1 MCLALLSP
9 QVVVTQTRKQP
20 AAKKKT
26 AQKAVQKKAPQKPAN
41 PMEQAARLNNLGVA
55 YMGQQKVEKALAQ
68 FEQAQKLAP
77 TLQPAQ
83 VNVGI
88 ALLNLQRLEPAK
100 AALLDA
106 TRKQPKNPRG
116 WFNLGL
122 LYRSAGQPEPAA
134 HAFERAAQLDLE
146 DADTQYFLGFLY
158 TQLQQLQK
166 SVGAYQRALKLN
178 PFHASAQFGLAKAY
192 QRLGDDAKAREHLE
206 RFQRL
211 TREKLATPI
220 SPIYGEQGKY
230 SLAQQS
236 ELVSAVPSPTSV
248 RFVQVGAA
256 AGLGSAK
263 AKPATAEQRASP
275 SQLGPG
281 ACFLDF
287 DNDGRPDLYVSGRD
301 AESSAVLYRNLGGR
315 FANVTQSAGLA
326 GIRAG
331 LGCSAGDYDNDG
343 FTDLALTDA
352 GTVRIFRNGSKG
364 RFADVTSQLGI
375 KAEAAVAGITFV
387 DYDHDGDLDLYVTRF
402 TNAPVDTSMPA
413 AGGSNA
419 LWRNNGNGSFADVTE
434 AIGLAGQ
441 GSSLGALAT
450 DFNNDRAVDFVVTG
464 RRSPPEL
471 LLNPREGKFREL
483 AAWPHSAPAS
493 TAGVVAFDFDKDGW
507 MDLAVTQLDSPGLT
521 LWRNVKGEKLEAVGL
536 PAVNWTSAFGVAALD
551 YDNDGWLDLAAAGET
566 EQGGEIRLFR
576 NRGPQ
581 GFEDITAAT
590 ALDKINIQA
599 PRALL
604 VGDYDSDNDNDLLI
618 TQNGGDP
625 VLLRN
630 DGGNRRAALRLALKG
645 LNDNKSAAGTKVE
658 VFAGPMQQKWE
669 ITTSSGY
676 LSQNAPGLLVGLAEA
691 READVV
697 RLLWPTGVVQDEIEL
712 AAGKPHSIGEIDRRG
727 SSCPVLFAW
736 NGEKFEFISDVIGP
750 SVIGHWIASGQ
761 TNVADP
767 DEYVK
772 VEGSLLKPRNGRLS
786 LRFGE
791 PMEEVNYLDQ
801 VRLLAVDHPDHVEIY
816 PNERF
821 VSRPPFPEFKV
832 IASRGPRPPRA
843 AWDSQGQDLLPQLLK
858 QDRNYAAG
866 FEPLSFMGF
875 ATLHSV
881 TLDLGPLDAGEP
893 LRLLLHGFT
902 EYFTANSMYAA
913 HQANLE
919 VIVPYVEALDT
930 EGNWVRILDDM
941 GFPAGLPRMI
951 VVDLTGKLPEGAR
964 QIRITTNMQIYW
976 DQVLIDS
983 TPDDVP
989 IRVSEVPLAE
999 ARLQFLGYPRQVQ
1012 DRPTPD
1018 LTYRYDEVSPTGPF
1032 VRHAGAYT
1040 RYGDVRQ
1047 LLRASDDRFAVF
1059 GSGDEV
1065 ALDFDPKGLPALP
1078 AGWKRDYLFFA
1089 DGFVKD
1095 MDFYA
1100 GDRLTVEALPFHAM
1114 PGYPY
1119 PANVRY
1125 PNDKAKLSYL
1135 LDYNT
1140 RFYSGNSTAG
1150 YRFQYSPPSAASAPI
1165 LEAAPIL
1172 KKPAQIKP
1180 AKPRRTRR
1188 AQR

>member
-1 MCLALLSP
+1 M
-9 QVVVTQTRKQP
+9 
-20 AAKKKT
+20 
-26 AQKAVQKKAPQKPAN
+26 
-41 PMEQAARLNNLGVA
+41 
-55 YMGQQKVEKALAQ
+55 
-68 FEQAQKLAP
+68 
-77 TLQPAQ
+77 
-83 VNVGI
+83 
-88 ALLNLQRLEPAK
+88 
-100 AALLDA
+100 
-106 TRKQPKNPRG
+106 
-116 WFNLGL
+116 
-122 LYRSAGQPEPAA
+122 
-134 HAFERAAQLDLE
+134 
-146 DADTQYFLGFLY
+146 
-158 TQLQQLQK
+158 
-166 SVGAYQRALKLN
+166 
-178 PFHASAQFGLAKAY
+178 
-192 QRLGDDAKAREHLE
+192 
-206 RFQRL
+206 
-211 TREKLATPI
+211 
-220 SPIYGEQGKY
+220 
-230 SLAQQS
+230 
-236 ELVSAVPSPTSV
+236 
-248 RFVQVGAA
+248 
-256 AGLGSAK
+256 
-263 AKPATAEQRASP
+263 
-275 SQLGPG
+275 
-281 ACFLDF
+281 
-287 DNDGRPDLYVSGRD
+287 
-301 AESSAVLYRNLGGR
+301 YRNLGGR
-315 FANVTQSAGLA
+315 FANVTQTAGLA
-326 GIRAG
+326 GIRSG

-343 FTDLALTDA
+343 FTDLALTDS
-352 GTVRIFRNGSKG
+352 GTVRIFRNEGKG
-364 RFADVTSQLGI
+364 KFADVTSQLAI
-375 KAEAAVAGITFV
+375 KAEAAVAGLTFV

-402 TNAPVDTSMPA
+402 TDAPIDISMPA

-434 AIGLAGQ
+434 TTGLAGQ

-507 MDLAVTQLDSPGLT
+507 MDLAITHLGSPGLT
-521 LWRNVKGEKLEAVGL
+521 LWRNVKGEKLEAVEL
-536 PAVNWTSAFGVAALD
+536 PAFSWTSGFGVAALD
-551 YDNDGWLDLAAAGET
+551 YDNDGWLDLAAAGDT
-566 EQGGEIRLFR
+566 EQGGEVRLFR

-581 GFEDITAAT
+581 GFEDVSAAT
-590 ALDKINIQA
+590 TLNKVKVHS

-604 VGDYDSDNDNDLLI
+604 VGDYDGDNDNDLLLS
-618 TQNGGDP
+618 QNGGDP

-630 DGGNRRAALRLALKG
+630 DGGTRRAALRLALKG

-676 LSQNAPGLLVGLAEA
+676 LSQNAPGLLVGLGGA

-712 AAGKPHSIGEIDRRG
+712 AAGKPHNIGEIDRRG

-750 SVIGHWIASGQ
+750 AVIGHWIAPGQ

-772 VEGSLLKPRNGRLS
+772 VDGSRLKPRNGRLS

-821 VSRPPFPEFKV
+821 ISQPPFPEFKV
-832 IASRGPRPPRA
+832 IASRGPRPPRG
-843 AWDSQGQDLLPQLLK
+843 AWDSQGNDLLPQLLK
-858 QDRNYAAG
+858 QDRNYAAS

-875 ATLHSV
+875 ATPHSV
-881 TLDLGPLDAGEP
+881 TLDLGPLDTSEP

-930 EGNWVRILDDM
+930 EGNWVRVLDDM
-941 GFPAGLPRMI
+941 GFPAGLPRAI
-951 VVDLTGKLPEGAR
+951 VVDLTGKLPEGSR
-964 QIRITTNMQIYW
+964 KIRISTNMQIYW
-976 DQVLIDS
+976 DQALIDS

-989 IRVSEVPLAE
+989 LRVSEVPLAE

-1018 LTYRYDEVSPTGPF
+1018 LTYRYDEVSHTGPF

-1047 LLRASDDRFAVF
+1047 LLRAADDRFAIF

-1065 ALDFDPKGLPALP
+1065 ALDFDPRSLPALP

-1100 GDRLTVEALPFHAM
+1100 GDGLTVEALPFHAM
-1114 PGYPY
+1114 PSYPY
-1119 PANVRY
+1119 PADVRY
-1125 PNDKAKLSYL
+1125 PNDKAKLTYL

-1140 RFYSGNSTAG
+1140 RFYSGASTTG
-1150 YRFQYSPPSAASAPI
+1150 YRFAYAAPAAQPSAPVVQ
-1165 LEAAPIL
+1165 AAPVE
-1172 KKPAQIKP
+1172 KKSSPSKGARAREISR
-1180 AKPRRTRR
+1180 PRR
-1188 AQR
+1188 